1 MTSAQEERS
10 SFGVPPASGCP
21 PELLLAQPPAFGFT
35 PQSREQCP
43 APWARPYCEAG
54 GAGGPR
60 PCPTASQHGALLRS
74 PARAGT
80 GACTEAL
87 PAPLVGLA
95 ADASCGPEAPL
106 VFESP
111 GASHLLVPGVNFFP
125 FCSFRCLD
133 QFLGPRPIWGN

>member
-1 MTSAQEERS
+1 M
-10 SFGVPPASGCP
+10 PPVSGCL

-35 PQSREQCP
+35 PQSREPRP
-43 APWARPYCEAG
+43 APWAWPHCEAG
-54 GAGGPR
+54 GGGGPR
-60 PCPTASQHGALLRS
+60 PCPAASEHGALLCS

-87 PAPLVGLA
+87 PVPLVGLA
-95 ADASCGPEAPL
+95 AEAPL
-106 VFESP
+106 AFESP

-133 QFLGPRPIWGN
+133 RFLGPRPIWGN